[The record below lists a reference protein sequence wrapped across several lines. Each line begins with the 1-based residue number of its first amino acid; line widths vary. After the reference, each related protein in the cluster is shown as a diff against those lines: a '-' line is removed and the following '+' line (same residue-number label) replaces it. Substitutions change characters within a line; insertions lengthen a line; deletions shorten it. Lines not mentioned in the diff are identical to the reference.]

1 MVAVICNRPLDPL
14 PTWEGAP
21 LVTPPMK
28 RAAPWF
34 VDSPPMAS
42 YAKVLKSQ
50 RVTPKLGSLL
60 DVRCYWVTPGGGG
73 GRKGFKTDFTPPHH
87 MFHVSIHKEWNN
99 ARETDPRLC
108 HSTRN
113 GPKSTIQ
120 ESGAGVCGVDERFTR
135 FSIAFL
141 DPKTGKETEVHAC
154 AEAGNPYAH
163 ATVKAAARLEV
174 LRRFGHAH
182 RVVAGA
188 FKDSDE
194 LLAKKK
200 QVDRDWRYVMDT
212 LNKHGDTYP
221 QIHEIFELIADE
233 ERAALLCHAKHH
245 GSNRGRHR
253 LHGEA
258 IRKWCAQYGDD
269 WWW

>member
-1 MVAVICNRPLDPL
+1 M
-14 PTWEGAP
+14 
-21 LVTPPMK
+21 
-28 RAAPWF
+28 RA
-34 VDSPPMAS
+34 
-42 YAKVLKSQ
+42 
-50 RVTPKLGSLL
+50 R
-60 DVRCYWVTPGGGG
+60 
-73 GRKGFKTDFTPPHH
+73 
-87 MFHVSIHKEWNN
+87 
-99 ARETDPRLC
+99 TDPRLC

-245 GSNRGRHR
+245 GSNRGAPSSPRRGDPKVVCAVWRR
-253 LHGEA
+253 LVVVGRA
-258 IRKWCAQYGDD
+258 RVACSRFVY
-269 WWW
+269 